1 VTSSNTGAGGVAS
14 GAGVPP
20 QSIDRVIGIVKAYT
34 TRVGGGPF
42 PTELTD
48 ETGEKI
54 ARIGAEFG
62 ATTGRP
68 RRCGWFDAVVA
79 RYAAM
84 IGGISEWSL
93 MKIDVLDE
101 LETIRV
107 CTAYEVDGKRIEQMP
122 ASLQTFEK
130 CTPIYEELEGWQ
142 TPTTACTTWE
152 ELPEKAK
159 AYIAYLEKITGVP
172 VAILSVGPKR
182 ASTIIR

>member
-1 VTSSNTGAGGVAS
+1 M
-14 GAGVPP
+14 
-20 QSIDRVIGIVKAYT
+20 IGIVKAYT

-107 CTAYEVDGKRIEQMP
+107 CTAYEVDGETSLSRCRPRCKRLKNVPPSMK
-122 ASLQTFEK
+122 SLKDGKRLPQLAPRGRICLK
-130 CTPIYEELEGWQ
+130 KLK
-142 TPTTACTTWE
+142 PTLHILKRSRVYL
-152 ELPEKAK
+152 LPFFLWDPRER
-159 AYIAYLEKITGVP
+159 VP
-172 VAILSVGPKR
+172 LFGKSCNRSPLALKR
-182 ASTIIR
+182 FLVMSL